1 MMGLQIELVVPSGNR
16 FPGMQAELVVLDELR
31 VLVVLGVARRIEC
44 RGGRAE
50 LITAGF
56 AQRRQAGNKGV
67 SPGDC

>member
-1 MMGLQIELVVPSGNR
+1 MGLQIELVVPSGNR

-50 LITAGF
+50 LITASF
-56 AQRRQAGNKGV
+56 AQRRHPDNNGLTPGNR
-67 SPGDC
+67 